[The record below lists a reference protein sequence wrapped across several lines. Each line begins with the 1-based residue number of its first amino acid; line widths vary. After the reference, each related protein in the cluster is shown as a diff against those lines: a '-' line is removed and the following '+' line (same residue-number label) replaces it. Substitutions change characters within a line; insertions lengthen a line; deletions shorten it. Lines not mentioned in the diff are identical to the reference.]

1 MSPGMFF
8 FPSNILYFTK
18 TYYLQLRVR
27 RTSTTTTHPA
37 FITSTFAP
45 RRRMTND
52 EESRT
57 MNDEE
62 LRTMNDEAVVMKKG
76 PDSDD
81 ASCIVWAFCMF
92 LIYLLPSFSSTN
104 LFFRL

>member
-18 TYYLQLRVR
+18 TYYLQLRVC

-45 RRRMTND
+45 RRRMT
-52 EESRT
+52 
-57 MNDEE
+57 NDEE

-92 LIYLLPSFSSTN
+92 LIY
-104 LFFRL
+104 